1 MVSSRTTPLFLVPA
15 ALLAAASSGWA
26 QNQNLYIPQIA
37 DGGSWQ
43 TTLVITNTT
52 ASAASIS
59 SVNFYQEISP
69 GVGQANWNL
78 AFQEGAIPTSVAA
91 GTTIL
96 MHTFGTAAATS
107 TGWAAITAASGIQAY
122 AIFTQRIAGRQ
133 NQDGTGLALP
143 AASRFLVP
151 FDQTLGSVVGL
162 AIANVSSSPETIT
175 VAVKTTN
182 GSVTQAS
189 IPVAGY
195 AHFNFPLNDLNLAP
209 SQLSPVI
216 SAASG
221 QSGLF
226 EIYTSSASL
235 AVLTLRFNVTASF
248 TAAPVYAE
256 SGPPIIG
263 TATGTTPAPF
273 SELFVTGTWTQTSTA
288 SPVVINVTPNADGT
302 YKAAVVGS
310 QQPFVLVLFPSGTLS
325 GNTLTFSS
333 PASLGLFG
341 TTTSITSG
349 SLTLNVT
356 NFQQVGSAVSGTL
369 SINSTSGSITG
380 TSTYQP

>member
-1 MVSSRTTPLFLVPA
+1 MVSSNKFSSFLVA
-15 ALLAAASSGWA
+15 AGLLAAASSGWA

-43 TTLVITNTT
+43 TTLVITNTSS
-52 ASAASIS
+52 SAASIGS
-59 SVNFYQEISP
+59 INFYQEISP
-69 GVGQANWNL
+69 GVGQPNWNL
-78 AFQEGAIPTSVAA
+78 SFEEGAVPTSVPA

-96 MHTFGTAAATS
+96 LHSFGTAAATS
-107 TGWAAITAASGIQAY
+107 TGWGVITAGPGIQAY
-122 AIFTQRIAGRQ
+122 AIFTQRIPGRQ
-133 NQDGTGLALP
+133 DQDGTGLALP

-151 FDQTLGSVVGL
+151 FDQTVGSVVGL

-175 VAVKTTN
+175 VAVRTAN

-189 IPVAGY
+189 VPVAGY
-195 AHFNFPLNDLNLAP
+195 AHFNFPLNNLNLAP

-256 SGPPIIG
+256 SGPPVIG

-273 SELFVTGTWTQTSTA
+273 SELFVNGTWTLSSTA
-288 SPVVINVTPNADGT
+288 PSLVINITPNSDGT
-302 YKAAVVGS
+302 YKAAVIS
-310 QQPFVLVLFPSGTLS
+310 PSPALLVSFPSGTLS
-325 GNTLTFSS
+325 GQTLTFNTPSN
-333 PASLGLFG
+333 LGLFQG
-341 TTTSITSG
+341 STSITSG
-349 SLTLNVT
+349 SITLNVT
-356 NFQQVGSAVSGTL
+356 SFNQVGSAVSGNL
-369 SINSTSGSITG
+369 SINSMSGSITG